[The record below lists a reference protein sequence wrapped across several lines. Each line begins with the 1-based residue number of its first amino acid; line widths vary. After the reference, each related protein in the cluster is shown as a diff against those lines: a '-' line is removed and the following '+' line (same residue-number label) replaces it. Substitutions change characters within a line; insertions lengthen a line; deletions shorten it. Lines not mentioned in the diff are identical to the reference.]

1 MTLRSRL
8 ALGLATIAIIL
19 VGPLVYAIYSL
30 ERVHADARALRD
42 REFAGSLVLGAL
54 REALS
59 DLKRQEI
66 AVVFSK
72 DPQARSAM
80 AQQMALC
87 QTLADS
93 LKYFALDS
101 SSQISQTIEQLRV
114 AETAEYDAEGHGHP
128 DLADSI
134 SSQLFTPALNRTD
147 SGVMATEHVL
157 RLRTAG
163 RMAQATATISSAES
177 VSLGA
182 LLLAVIVA
190 AIIGVWLARSI
201 SAPVR
206 DLETGMRSVA
216 DGELGYRL
224 ATSPNRSDEFGRL
237 AESFQEMTRQ
247 LGELDKLK
255 AEFVSV
261 ASHELKTPIN
271 VIVGYLQLLEDGI
284 YGPLPPKQLEI
295 HRTIGVQAQ
304 TLLRLVKQLLDVS
317 RFEAGG
323 GRLEPRNI
331 QLAAFLEELDDSFHV
346 LALQREIHFAVKREG
361 DLPTEVFWDPD
372 RINEVLG
379 NLLSNAFKFTP
390 RDGEVELK
398 VRPLENGAS
407 VEVKV
412 CDTGAGIPPE
422 QLPRIFDKFYQA
434 DNQRAAAAAGTGLGL
449 AIAKQIVESHRG
461 TIQCD
466 SSPGA
471 GTTFT
476 IVLPTRV
483 NRRASAQQS
492 APEVVA

>member
-8 ALGLATIAIIL
+8 AVGLATIAIIL

-54 REALS
+54 REGLN
-59 DLKRQEI
+59 DLRRQEI

-72 DPQARSAM
+72 DPAARTAM
-80 AQQMALC
+80 ARQMALC
-87 QTLADS
+87 KTLADS
-93 LKYFALDS
+93 LRYFALDS
-101 SSQISQTIEQLRV
+101 TSEISRSIEQVRL
-114 AETAEYDAEGHGHP
+114 AETAEYDAENAGHP
-128 DLADSI
+128 TLADSI
-134 SSQLFTPALNRTD
+134 SSQRFAPALNRAD
-147 SGVMATEHVL
+147 SGVMLTEHVL
-157 RLRTAG
+157 RLRTGG

-177 VSLGA
+177 VSLAA
-182 LLLAVIVA
+182 LLLAVMVA
-190 AIIGVWLARSI
+190 AVIGVWLTRSI

-237 AESFQEMTRQ
+237 AESFSEMTRQ

-271 VIVGYLQLLEDGI
+271 VIIGYLQLLDDGI
-284 YGPLPPKQLEI
+284 YGPLSQKQLEI
-295 HRTIGVQAQ
+295 HRTISAQAQ
-304 TLLRLVKQLLDVS
+304 TLLRLVMQLLDVS

-331 QLAAFLEELDDSFHV
+331 KLNEFLAELDHSFHV
-346 LALQREIHFAVKREG
+346 LAVQRQIRFAVEREG
-361 DLPTEVFWDPD
+361 ELPDEVFWDQD

-379 NLLSNAFKFTP
+379 NLLSNAFKFTQN
-390 RDGEVELK
+390 GGTVELK
-398 VRPLENGAS
+398 VRPLNEGSS
-407 VEVKV
+407 VQMTV
-412 CDTGAGIPPE
+412 CDTGAGIPGD

-434 DNQRAAAAAGTGLGL
+434 DNQRAAAAAGSGLGL
-449 AIAKQIVESHRG
+449 AIAKQIVESHG
-461 TIQCD
+461 GSIACD
-466 SSPGA
+466 SSPGV

-476 IVLPTRV
+476 IVLPSRV
-483 NRRASAQQS
+483 NRRASIQPPSTGAT
-492 APEVVA
+492 A

>member
-8 ALGLATIAIIL
+8 AVGLATIAIIL

-30 ERVHADARALRD
+30 ERVHADASALRD

-54 REALS
+54 REGLN
-59 DLKRQEI
+59 DLRRQEV
-66 AVVFSK
+66 AVIFSK
-72 DPQARSAM
+72 DAQARSAM
-80 AQQMALC
+80 ARQMALC
-87 QTLADS
+87 KTLADS
-93 LKYFALDS
+93 LKYFSLDS
-101 SSQISQTIEQLRV
+101 ASQISRAIEQVRV
-114 AETAEYDAEGHGHP
+114 AATSEYDAEDHGHP
-128 DLADSI
+128 DIADSI
-134 SSQLFTPALNRTD
+134 SAQRFAPALSAAD
-147 SGVMATEHVL
+147 SGVMITEHVL
-157 RLRTAG
+157 RLRTGG

-177 VSLGA
+177 VSLAA
-182 LLLAVIVA
+182 LLLAVLMA
-190 AIIGVWLARSI
+190 GIIGVWLARSI

-216 DGELGYRL
+216 DGVLGYRL

-237 AESFQEMTRQ
+237 AGSFQEMTRQ

-271 VIVGYLQLLEDGI
+271 VIIGYLQLLDDGI
-284 YGPLPPKQLEI
+284 YGPLTAKQLEI
-295 HRTIGVQAQ
+295 HRTISAQAQ

-323 GRLEPRNI
+323 GRLEPRVI
-331 QLAAFLEELDDSFHV
+331 QLDRFLCELDESFHV
-346 LALQREIHFAVKREG
+346 LAVQREISFAVKREG
-361 DLPTEVFWDPD
+361 DLPAEVFWDLD

-390 RDGEVELK
+390 RNGEVELS
-398 VRPLENGAS
+398 VRPVEDGAS
-407 VEVKV
+407 VQMKV
-412 CDTGAGIPPE
+412 CDTGAGIPAE

-434 DNQRAAAAAGTGLGL
+434 DNQRAAAAAGSGLGL
-449 AIAKQIVESHRG
+449 AIAKQIVESHGGR
-461 TIQCD
+461 IACD
-466 SSPGA
+466 SAPGV

-483 NRRASAQQS
+483 NRRVSHQHS
-492 APEVVA
+492 PEEPA